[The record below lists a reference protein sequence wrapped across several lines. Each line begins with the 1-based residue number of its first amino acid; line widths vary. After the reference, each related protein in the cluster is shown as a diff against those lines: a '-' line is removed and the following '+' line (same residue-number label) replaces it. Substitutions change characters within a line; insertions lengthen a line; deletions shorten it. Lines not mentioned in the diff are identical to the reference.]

1 MAIRFKFYYYL
12 SSDPLINGMHWGHAA
27 VLGGLFVILVAA
39 AVVLFQRR
47 DLRQTG

>member
-1 MAIRFKFYYYL
+1 
-12 SSDPLINGMHWGHAA
+12 MHWGHAA
-27 VLGGLFVILVAA
+27 VLTGLTVVLIGL